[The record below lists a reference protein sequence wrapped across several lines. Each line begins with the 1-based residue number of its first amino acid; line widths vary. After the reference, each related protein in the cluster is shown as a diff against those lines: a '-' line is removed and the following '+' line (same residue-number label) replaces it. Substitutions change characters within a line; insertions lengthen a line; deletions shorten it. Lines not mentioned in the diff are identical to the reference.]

1 MKFNNLRIATRL
13 WLAIGVMVLVL
24 LGLMVTN
31 NILGANLQK
40 RMDSRL
46 TDLNFRIGIVT
57 RWAELTQTN
66 AVRALAVAASTEP
79 HIVTMFKAPMAETSA
94 KISETQKEL
103 EAMKLDDTE
112 IAQLAK
118 VGELRKTVFELRAKA
133 KARKDGGKLDEAL
146 KILDAE
152 YGPASDAYLKAIRE
166 TVTLEESLR
175 ESFLAEIARA
185 REHLKYTAIGTVL
198 LLLLG
203 VLIGTTLLIRAIRQP
218 LAQAVDAAN
227 RIADGRLDVN
237 AGVERHDEFGEL
249 AVALNRMITR
259 VSGIV
264 ATVGGNAA
272 LVSHAGKIQYARSQE
287 LSERTEQQAANVEQ
301 TSASISEIADA
312 VKKNADIA
320 HAVDTKTT
328 EVCSL
333 AEHGA
338 ASMKTCV
345 ELVKVIQKSA
355 GKMNEIIGVIDSLAF
370 QTNILSLN
378 AAVEAARAGESG
390 RGFAVVAT
398 EVRTLA
404 QRSAASAQEIR
415 HLIHESGEQVTAS
428 VASMRKT
435 ELAMVSIM
443 TGIHGV
449 SASVSQISSE
459 SAHQSAGISEISAA
473 MRQLDEITQNN
484 AGMAT
489 AAVEESKQLESR
501 AEQLSTAI
509 GLFKL
514 QQGSAPEAVALVNR
528 AIEFRKSCGSRHTFL
543 RGLTEKSNHFFDRDM
558 YVFALDDNGAYVAFG
573 GNEKK
578 VGTLVRDIPGIDG
591 DALLHAIIR
600 QCDKGS
606 GWVEYKITNPV
617 SGKVQLKMS
626 YVELVD
632 GVYLGCGVYSSLM

>member
-1 MKFNNLRIATRL
+1 MKFNNLHIATKL
-13 WLAIGVMVLVL
+13 WLAIGVMVLIL
-24 LGLMVTN
+24 LGLITTN
-31 NILGANLQK
+31 SILGANLQQ

-46 TDLNFRIGIVT
+46 ADLNFRIDIVT

-66 AVRALAVAASTEP
+66 AVRALAVAASSDP
-79 HIVTMFKAPMAETSA
+79 HIVAMFKTPMAQTSA
-94 KISETQKEL
+94 KISDTQKEL
-103 EAMKLDDTE
+103 EAMQLDETE

-118 VGELRKTVFELRAKA
+118 VAELRKTVLELRAKA
-133 KARKDGGKLDEAL
+133 KNLKENGKLEEAL
-146 KILDAE
+146 ILLDTD
-152 YGPASDAYLKAIRE
+152 YIPASDIYLKAIRD
-166 TVTLEESLR
+166 TVTLEAALR
-175 ESFLAEIARA
+175 DTFLAEIGKARA
-185 REHLKYTAIGTVL
+185 RLKYAAIATVL
-198 LLLLG
+198 LLLG
-203 VLIGTTLLIRAIRQP
+203 AVLAGTVLLIRTIRKP
-218 LAQAVDAAN
+218 LAQAIEAAN

-237 AGVERHDEFGEL
+237 AGTERHDEFGEL

-287 LSERTEQQAANVEQ
+287 LSDRTEQQAANVEQ

-320 HAVDTKTT
+320 RQVDSKTT
-328 EVCSL
+328 EVCTL

-345 ELVKVIQKSA
+345 ELVEVIQKSA

-489 AAVEESKQLESR
+489 AAVEESKQLETR
-501 AEQLSTAI
+501 AEQLSAAI

-528 AIEFRKSCGSRHTFL
+528 AIEFRRSCSSRHAFL
-543 RGLTEKSNHFFDRDM
+543 RALTDKSNRFFDRDM
-558 YVFALDDNGAYVAFG
+558 YVFALDDNGTYLAFG

-591 DALLHAIIR
+591 DDLVRSIIN
-600 QCDKGS
+600 QCAKGS

>member
-1 MKFNNLRIATRL
+1 MKFNNLRIATKL
-13 WLAIGVMVLVL
+13 WLAIGVMVLIL
-24 LGLMVTN
+24 LGLIIINT
-31 NILGANLQK
+31 ILGANLQK

-46 TDLNFRIGIVT
+46 TDLNFRIEIIA
-57 RWAELTQTN
+57 RWAELTEVN
-66 AVRALAVAASTEP
+66 AARALAVAASTEP
-79 HIVTMFKAPMAETSA
+79 HIMAMFKTPMTETSG

-103 EAMKLDDTE
+103 EAMKLDDQE
-112 IAQLAK
+112 VAQLAK

-133 KARKDGGKLDEAL
+133 KNLKDSGKLDDAL
-146 KILDAE
+146 KILDTE
-152 YGPASDAYLKAIRE
+152 YVPASEAYLKAIRE
-166 TVTLEESLR
+166 MVTLEESLR
-175 ESFLAEIARA
+175 TTFLAEISQSRD
-185 REHLKYTAIGTVL
+185 RLKYGAIATILVL
-198 LLLLG
+198 LAA
-203 VLIGTTLLIRAIRQP
+203 VLVGTMLLIRTIRQP
-218 LAQAVDAAN
+218 LAQAIGAAN

-237 AGVERHDEFGEL
+237 AGIERHDEFGEL
-249 AVALNRMITR
+249 TAALNRMITR

-272 LVSHAGKIQYARSQE
+272 LVSHAGKIQYARSQD
-287 LSERTEQQAANVEQ
+287 LSDRTEQQAANVEQ

-312 VKKNADIA
+312 VKTNADIA
-320 HAVDTKTT
+320 RQVDGKTT

-345 ELVKVIQKSA
+345 ELVEVIQKSA

-415 HLIHESGEQVTAS
+415 HLIHESGKQVTAS
-428 VASMRKT
+428 VATMRKT
-435 ELAMVSIM
+435 ELAMVGIM
-443 TGIHGV
+443 AGIHGV
-449 SASVSQISSE
+449 SASVSQISAA

-501 AEQLSTAI
+501 AEQLSDAI

-528 AIEFRKSCGSRHTFL
+528 AAEFRNSCSSRHTFL
-543 RGLTEKSNHFFDRDM
+543 RALTEKSNNFFDRDM
-558 YVFALDDNGAYVAFG
+558 YVFALDDNGTYLAFG

-591 DALLHAIIR
+591 DELVRSIIK
-600 QCDKGS
+600 QCGKGP
-606 GWVEYKITNPV
+606 GWVEYKITNPATN
-617 SGKVQLKMS
+617 KVQLKMS

-632 GVYLGCGVYSSLM
+632 GLYLGCGVYSSLI